1 MGAYTPAMSAPL
13 VFVTGFE
20 PFLDVAVNPSGELAH
35 ALAASPPGGIE
46 VVGALLPVSFER
58 TPVAFEEAL
67 AEVLPL
73 GPVALLGLGVQRGE
87 YFRLESTAR
96 ARLGS
101 DKPDADGSFASDQGP
116 LGARDL
122 STTLELE
129 ELRRALLE
137 AGASDARISSDAG
150 GYLCERTYYSL
161 LSAGERAQLPA
172 LFLHVPP
179 VEAFSVERQLPIVR
193 ALVEALVRQ
202 AVSA

>member
-1 MGAYTPAMSAPL
+1 MSAPL

-20 PFLDVAVNPSGELAH
+20 PFLDVAVNPSGELALG
-35 ALAASPPGGIE
+35 LAAAPPAGIE
-46 VVGALLPVSFER
+46 VAGALLPVSFER
-58 TPVAFEEAL
+58 TPLTFEEAL

-73 GPVALLGLGVQRGE
+73 RPVALLGLGVQRAE
-87 YFRLESTAR
+87 YFRLESLAR

-101 DKPDADGSFASDQGP
+101 DKPDADGGF
-116 LGARDL
+116 ARDL
-122 STTLELE
+122 EPLGEHDLSTSLDLE
-129 ELRRALLE
+129 ELRRALLHG
-137 AGASDARISSDAG
+137 GAHDARISEDAG

-179 VEAFSVERQLPIVR
+179 VEAFTVERQLPIVQ